1 MALLDAHGNPI
12 AAPNPGPAPAAAAQA
27 QLIDVNQLK
36 TAFGNPKADIPIFYG
51 DASLDNVSAKFL
63 LERIRIARTTYG
75 WSDETT
81 AGNFKLALRGLAID
95 WLNHT
100 KDTLDVDVSKW
111 TNIEPE
117 FITYFNIKTQTVD
130 NVWDFSKVAH
140 EGKDTPAKLMIEV
153 SKLINN
159 VASTAA
165 PFLIPD
171 QDNYTKDEVTR
182 LVVESNK
189 LLKNHLMKTVYINK
203 LQPDYKEYVL
213 SRDPTSLQDANNHA
227 VALWKRKN
235 PEGVILKPT
244 SVFAI
249 ESDFGLKNSN
259 LSEEDKEICIN
270 ALKNRR
276 NQGQNSR
283 QNGGFTEYSNNTGY
297 SNNQSKPK
305 KDKKKKENTVTLKCW
320 FCDKTGHTQM
330 ECRKR
335 KSMNKPLTWRKKEIK
350 SKYHS
355 NKIFTITDLDD
366 IDEIKEYTQKIE
378 EEARLMELPKTQDF
392 Q

>member
-1 MALLDAHGNPI
+1 MALVGADGNPV
-12 AAPNPGPAPAAAAQA
+12 AAPA

-51 DASLDNVSAKFL
+51 DAALDNVSAKFL
-63 LERIRIARTTYG
+63 LERIRIAKTTYG

-100 KDTLDVDVSKW
+100 KDTLDVDISKW

-130 NVWDFSKVAH
+130 NVWDFSKVTH

-159 VASTAA
+159 VASTAT

-171 QDNYTKDEVTR
+171 QANYTKEDVTR
-182 LVVESNK
+182 LVMDSNK
-189 LLKNHLMKTVYINK
+189 NLKNHLMKTVYINK
-203 LQPDYKEYVL
+203 LQPEYKEYVL
-213 SRDPTSLQDANNHA
+213 SRDPTSLQEANNHA

-235 PEGVILKPT
+235 PEGVTLKPT
-244 SVFAI
+244 TVFAI

-276 NQGQNSR
+276 NGQNSR
-283 QNGGFTEYSNNTGY
+283 QTGGFSDYSNNSGY

-305 KDKKKKENTVTLKCW
+305 KDKKNKEKSVTIKCW

-355 NKIFTITDLDD
+355 NKIFSITDLDD